1 VSAVTIQFT
10 PWNDFH
16 ARMDKSTV
24 HDWLDDIGKAS
35 VQAFRNGMSGHYP
48 PSSAPGAW
56 PHNRTG
62 DLRKSIKHEVSGDVL
77 TVGTQEIYAVYLR
90 YGTSRMAR
98 RKMSDN
104 ALQEG
109 IAKSG
114 GIKSRWVQWTRS

>member
-1 VSAVTIQFT
+1 MGSVGFEFT
-10 PWNDFH
+10 PWAPFH
-16 ARMDKSTV
+16 AHKDKDLV
-24 HDWLDDIGKAS
+24 RNWLREIGKAS
-35 VQAFRNGMSGHYP
+35 EDAFRNGMSGHYP

-62 DLRKSIKHEVSGDVL
+62 DLKKSIRSEVSGDVL
-77 TVGTQEIYAVYLR
+77 TVGTQMVYSVYLR

-109 IAKSG
+109 IQQAG
-114 GIKSRWVQWTRS
+114 FLGRWVQWTRP